1 MNKIIAYDVSSLPT
15 QNYHLSLA
23 KMIMDQWEIATAEI
37 EYDVNILHVMETT
50 KFLSA
55 SQLSWD
61 ANQWPVWANSDY
73 VWKRV
78 AFSSE
83 REHGH
88 DSYKS
93 GHFSPVVTS
102 AYSMNRLMLFSEN
115 RQVSAFNV
123 LQYIHLEPYFHQ
135 IIAKFFTEFS

>member
-1 MNKIIAYDVSSLPT
+1 MV
-15 QNYHLSLA
+15 
-23 KMIMDQWEIATAEI
+23 MDQWEIATAEI
-37 EYDVNILHVMETT
+37 EYDVNIFHVMETT

-88 DSYKS
+88 DSYKG

-115 RQVSAFNV
+115 RQVSAS
-123 LQYIHLEPYFHQ
+123 PYLRMSNLINL

>member
-1 MNKIIAYDVSSLPT
+1 MV
-15 QNYHLSLA
+15 
-23 KMIMDQWEIATAEI
+23 MDQWEIATAEI

-135 IIAKFFTEFS
+135 IIAKFFTVFS

>member
-1 MNKIIAYDVSSLPT
+1 
-15 QNYHLSLA
+15 
-23 KMIMDQWEIATAEI
+23 MIMDQWEITTAEI
-37 EYDVNILHVMETT
+37 EYGVDILHVMETT

-61 ANQWPVWANSDY
+61 ANQWPVWANADY

-88 DSYKS
+88 ASKKG

-115 RQVSAFNV
+115 RQVSV
-123 LQYIHLEPYFHQ
+123 LNNPK
-135 IIAKFFTEFS
+135 IIFACLPGISMIKILGLRTLYGWTC